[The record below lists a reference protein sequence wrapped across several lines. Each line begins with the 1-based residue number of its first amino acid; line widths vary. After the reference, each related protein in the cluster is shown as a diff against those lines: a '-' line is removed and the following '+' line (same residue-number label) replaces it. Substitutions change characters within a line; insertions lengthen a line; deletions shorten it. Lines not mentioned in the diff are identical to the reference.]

1 MNEFVFEGLD
11 TLVTVFGLGFVSG
24 ALIGF
29 VSWTISKIVQA
40 FKKFF

>member
-1 MNEFVFEGLD
+1 MNDFVFEGLD
-11 TLVTVFGLGFVSG
+11 TLISVFGLGFSSG

-29 VSWTISKIVQA
+29 VSWTICKVVQA